1 MGFRRLVIVDEAA
14 AAALRGF
21 TLALELFCDDGWF
34 RIVNENKRLGNNY
47 TTNYTVKAT
56 SNLILARRVFRHL
69 AARREEHRALVHDA
83 DQQSLESTRLFL
95 RREHAGG

>member
-1 MGFRRLVIVDEAA
+1 MKISVWATI
-14 AAALRGF
+14 
-21 TLALELFCDDGWF
+21 TPP
-34 RIVNENKRLGNNY
+34 
-47 TTNYTVKAT
+47 TTHVKAT